1 MLFRSHLFEMLSKET
16 FFDDF
21 AASLESPTISEFDA
35 PIAKSLDAPIDTLL
49 NQDSLLALTDRLDS
63 NELPEEARIRLVSG
77 QATISETAHLIFD
90 AAVQENPQLSDV
102 PLPELVSLLPDSLS
116 NAEVYSIVNQYQ
128 TLLRDDCAAG
138 SVLSFHELHSL
149 TEQLKE
155 SHLSEQTLSS
165 IDRKSVV

>member
-1 MLFRSHLFEMLSKET
+1 M
-16 FFDDF
+16 
-21 AASLESPTISEFDA
+21 
-35 PIAKSLDAPIDTLL
+35 
-49 NQDSLLALTDRLDS
+49 S
-63 NELPEEARIRLVSG
+63 NEQLIILLIRF
-77 QATISETAHLIFD
+77 LIFD

-155 SHLSEQTLSS
+155 SHLSEQTLSLLELVS
-165 IDRKSVV
+165 NEQLIILLIRFVLDESLIIF